1 MNQLLTVLNGSSI
14 FSRIDF
20 HDAYNLLRLK
30 ECDEHLTALRTT
42 YFSYESLGMP
52 FGLTNA
58 PASFQN
64 LFNDIMSYLLDA
76 YVVIYL
82 DYIMVFTKSEEEH
95 VTHLSTVLSRL
106 RANNHFAKAFKC
118 LFHISSVEYFGY
130 VVSSE
135 ALRWTKQKSSKL
147 STGVLQE
154 TSRIFNDSLVL
165 QSSTAISSRIIQ
177 RLLVHSQSS

>member
-20 HDAYNLLRLK
+20 YDAYKLLRLK
-30 ECDEHLTALRTT
+30 EGDEHLTALRTP

-64 LFNDIMSYLLDA
+64 LFSDIFSDLLDA
-76 YVVIYL
+76 YVVVYL

-95 VTHLSTVLSRL
+95 VTHLFTVLSRL

-118 LFHISSVEYFGY
+118 LFHISSVEYLGY

-135 ALRWTKQKSSKL
+135 ASRWTKQKSSKF
-147 STGVLQE
+147 STSVLQD
-154 TSRIFNDSLVL
+154 SSSLFNDS
-165 QSSTAISSRIIQ
+165 
-177 RLLVHSQSS
+177 